1 MNISSEVIEDL
12 LPLYLEGE
20 LSAASRQLVE
30 EYLAEH
36 PERAAS
42 LSAAEAVH
50 VPKIDA
56 PPDIE
61 MKSLDRTTRL
71 LEQKTIAGLL
81 ALTLS
86 SAQMTDQPY
95 VLYKVYPWAAAVL
108 LLASLGLWIRF
119 LLICKKLAGTGLE
132 PSRSAR
138 ARFIWYCGASM
149 ASIPFCLAF
158 AYWTG
163 WSFFHQCPIILG
175 SVGLMA
181 GQWVGQIAD
190 TRQNVSPIRKT
201 FTA

>member
-1 MNISSEVIEDL
+1 MKIPSEVIDDL
-12 LPLYLEGE
+12 LPLYQDGE
-20 LSAASRQLVE
+20 LSNASRQLVE

-42 LSAAEAVH
+42 LSAAEALH
-50 VPKIDA
+50 MPKIDA

-71 LEQKTIAGLL
+71 LEQKSVAGLL
-81 ALTLS
+81 ALALS
-86 SAQMTDQPY
+86 SAQMTDNPY
-95 VLYKVYPWAAAVL
+95 VLYKAEPWAAAVL

-132 PSRSAR
+132 PSHSSR

-163 WSFFHQCPIILG
+163 WQFFHQLPIIIG

-181 GQWVGQIAD
+181 GQWVGHIAD
-190 TRQNVSPIRKT
+190 TRLRM
-201 FTA
+201 

>member
-1 MNISSEVIEDL
+1 MINLNEVVEDL
-12 LPLYLEGE
+12 LPLYRDGE

-50 VPKIDA
+50 IPKIDA

-61 MKSLDRTTRL
+61 MKSLGRTTRL
-71 LEQKTIAGLL
+71 LEQRSVSGLL
-81 ALTLS
+81 AVALS
-86 SAQMTDQPY
+86 SAQMSDQPY
-95 VLYKVYPWAAAVL
+95 VLYKVYPWAAAVF

-119 LLICKKLAGTGLE
+119 LIIYKRLAGTGLQ
-132 PSRSAR
+132 PSCSPR
-138 ARFIWYCGASM
+138 ALFMWFCGASL

-163 WSFFHQCPIILG
+163 WRQFHQLPVIIG

-181 GQWVGQIAD
+181 KKWVAEIPG
-190 TRQNVSPIRKT
+190 TRIKT
-201 FTA
+201 